1 MRRRRAEKRPIE
13 PDPRYGDTLVAKFI
27 NVIMRDGKKS
37 IARRI
42 VYEAFDIIQQR
53 TKKDP
58 LEIFHKAI
66 NNVAPIVEVRSRRIG
81 GANYQ
86 IPMEVREDRRIAL
99 AMRWIKQY
107 ARERRDK
114 SMALKL
120 AAELIAAANGEGG
133 AIRKRDEVHRMAEAN
148 RAFAHYRW

>member
-1 MRRRRAEKRPIE
+1 MRRRRAEKRHID
-13 PDPRYGDTLVAKFI
+13 PDPRYGDVMVAKFI

-42 VYEAFDIIQQR
+42 VYEAFDIIRER

-66 NNVAPIVEVRSRRIG
+66 TNVAPVVEVRSRRIG

-120 AAELIAAANGEGG
+120 AAELLAAANGEGG

>member
-1 MRRRRAEKRPIE
+1 MRRRRAEKRPID
-13 PDPRYGDTLVAKFI
+13 PDPRYGDTMVAKFI

-37 IARRI
+37 SARRI
-42 VYEAFDIIQQR
+42 VYEAFDILRER
-53 TKKDP
+53 TKQDP
-58 LEIFHKAI
+58 LEIFRKAI
-66 NNVAPIVEVRSRRIG
+66 INVAPVVEVRSRRIG

-99 AMRWIKQY
+99 AMRWIKQF

-120 AAELIAAANGEGG
+120 AAELMAAAHGEGPSV
-133 AIRKRDEVHRMAEAN
+133 RKRDEVHRMAEAN

>member
-1 MRRRRAEKRPIE
+1 MRRRRAEKRIID
-13 PDPRYGDTLVAKFI
+13 PDPVYGDRMVAKFI

-42 VYEAFDIIQQR
+42 VYEAFDIIRER
-53 TKKDP
+53 TRKDP
-58 LEIFHKAI
+58 LEIFRKAI
-66 NNVAPIVEVRSRRIG
+66 ANVAPVVEVRSRRIG

-120 AAELIAAANGEGG
+120 AAELIAAANGEGN
-133 AIRKRDEVHRMAEAN
+133 AVRKRDEVHRMAEAN

>member
-1 MRRRRAEKRPIE
+1 MRRRRAEKRPID
-13 PDPRYGDTLVAKFI
+13 PDPRYGDVMVAKFI

-42 VYEAFDIIQQR
+42 VYDAFDIIRER
-53 TKKDP
+53 TRQDP
-58 LEIFHKAI
+58 LDIFRKAI
-66 NNVAPIVEVRSRRIG
+66 ANVAPVVEVRSRRIG

-99 AMRWIKQY
+99 AMRWIKQF

-120 AAELIAAANGEGG
+120 AAELMAAANGEGPS
-133 AIRKRDEVHRMAEAN
+133 IRKRDEVHRMAEAN

>member
-1 MRRRRAEKRPIE
+1 MRRRRAEKRPID
-13 PDPRYGDTLVAKFI
+13 PDPRYGDTMVAKFI

-42 VYEAFDIIQQR
+42 VYEAFEIIQQR
-53 TKKDP
+53 TKQDP
-58 LEIFHKAI
+58 LEVFRKAI
-66 NNVAPIVEVRSRRIG
+66 SNVAPVVEVRSRRIG

-86 IPMEVREDRRIAL
+86 VPMEVREDRRIAL

-133 AIRKRDEVHRMAEAN
+133 AVRKRDEVHRMAEAN

>member
-1 MRRRRAEKRPIE
+1 M
-13 PDPRYGDTLVAKFI
+13 VAKFI

-37 IARRI
+37 VARRI

-53 TKKDP
+53 TKQDP
-58 LEIFHKAI
+58 LEVFRKAI
-66 NNVAPIVEVRSRRIG
+66 SNVAPVVEVRSRRIG

-133 AIRKRDEVHRMAEAN
+133 AVRKRDEVHRMAEAN

>member
-13 PDPRYGDTLVAKFI
+13 PDPRYGDTMVAKFI

-42 VYEAFDIIQQR
+42 VYEAFDIIQER
-53 TKKDP
+53 TKQNP
-58 LEIFHKAI
+58 LEIFRKAI
-66 NNVAPIVEVRSRRIG
+66 MNVAPVVEVRSRRIG

-120 AAELIAAANGEGG
+120 AAELMAAANGEG
-133 AIRKRDEVHRMAEAN
+133 ASIRKRDEVHRMAEAN

>member
-1 MRRRRAEKRPIE
+1 MRRRRAEKRPID
-13 PDPRYGDTLVAKFI
+13 PDPRYGDTMVAKFI

-42 VYEAFDIIQQR
+42 VYEAFEIIRQR
-53 TKKDP
+53 TKQDP
-58 LEIFHKAI
+58 LEVFRKAI
-66 NNVAPIVEVRSRRIG
+66 SNVAPVVEVRSRRIG

-133 AIRKRDEVHRMAEAN
+133 AVRKRDEVHRMAEAN

>member
-1 MRRRRAEKRPIE
+1 M
-13 PDPRYGDTLVAKFI
+13 VAKFI
-27 NVIMRDGKKS
+27 NVIMRDGKKNV
-37 IARRI
+37 ARSI
-42 VYEAFDIIQQR
+42 VYKAFDIIRER

-58 LEIFHKAI
+58 LEIFRKAVT
-66 NNVAPIVEVRSRRIG
+66 NTAPIVEVRSRRIG

-99 AMRWIKQY
+99 AMRWLKQY

-120 AAELIAAANGEGG
+120 AAELIAAANGEGNSV
-133 AIRKRDEVHRMAEAN
+133 RKRDEVHRMAEAN

>member
-1 MRRRRAEKRPIE
+1 MRRRRAEKRPID
-13 PDPRYGDTLVAKFI
+13 PDPRYGDTMVAKFI
-27 NVIMRDGKKS
+27 NVIMRDGKRS

-42 VYEAFDIIQQR
+42 VYEAFEIIQQR
-53 TKKDP
+53 TKQDP
-58 LEIFHKAI
+58 LEVFRKAI
-66 NNVAPIVEVRSRRIG
+66 SNVAPVVEVRSRRIG

-133 AIRKRDEVHRMAEAN
+133 AVRKRDEVHRMAEAN

>member
-1 MRRRRAEKRPIE
+1 MRRRRAEKRPID
-13 PDPRYGDTLVAKFI
+13 PDPRYGDTMVAKFI

-42 VYEAFDIIQQR
+42 VYEAFEIIQKR
-53 TKKDP
+53 TKQDP
-58 LEIFHKAI
+58 LEVFRKAI
-66 NNVAPIVEVRSRRIG
+66 SNVAPVVEVRSRRIG

-133 AIRKRDEVHRMAEAN
+133 AVRKRDEVHRMAEAN

>member
-1 MRRRRAEKRPIE
+1 MRRRRAEKRPID
-13 PDPRYGDTLVAKFI
+13 PDPRYGDTMVAKFI

-42 VYEAFDIIQQR
+42 VYEAFEIIQQR
-53 TKKDP
+53 TKQDP
-58 LEIFHKAI
+58 LEVFRKAI
-66 NNVAPIVEVRSRRIG
+66 SNVAPVVEVRSRRIG

-133 AIRKRDEVHRMAEAN
+133 AVRKRDEVHRMAEAN

>member
-1 MRRRRAEKRPIE
+1 MRRRRAEKRPID
-13 PDPRYGDTLVAKFI
+13 PDPRYGDTMVAKFI
-27 NVIMRDGKKS
+27 NAIMRDGKKS
-37 IARRI
+37 VARRI
-42 VYEAFDIIQQR
+42 VYEAFEIIQQR
-53 TKKDP
+53 TKQDP
-58 LEIFHKAI
+58 LEVFRKAI
-66 NNVAPIVEVRSRRIG
+66 SNVAPVVEVRSRRIG

-133 AIRKRDEVHRMAEAN
+133 AVRKRDEVHRMAEAN

>member
-1 MRRRRAEKRPIE
+1 MRRRRAEKRHID
-13 PDPRYGDTLVAKFI
+13 PDPRYGDVMVAKFI

-42 VYEAFDIIQQR
+42 VYEAFDIIRER

-58 LEIFHKAI
+58 LETFHKAI
-66 NNVAPIVEVRSRRIG
+66 TNVAPVVEVRSRRIG

>member
-1 MRRRRAEKRPIE
+1 MRRRRAEKHPID
-13 PDPRYGDTLVAKFI
+13 PDPRYGDTMVAKFI

-37 IARRI
+37 VARRI

-53 TKKDP
+53 TKQDP
-58 LEIFHKAI
+58 LEVFRKAI
-66 NNVAPIVEVRSRRIG
+66 SNVAPVVEVRSRRIG

-133 AIRKRDEVHRMAEAN
+133 AVRKRDEVHRMAEAN

>member
-1 MRRRRAEKRPIE
+1 M
-13 PDPRYGDTLVAKFI
+13 VAKFI

-42 VYEAFDIIQQR
+42 VYEAFDIIQER
-53 TKKDP
+53 TKQNP
-58 LEIFHKAI
+58 LEIFRKAI
-66 NNVAPIVEVRSRRIG
+66 MNVAPVVEVRSRRIG

-120 AAELIAAANGEGG
+120 AAELMAAANGEG
-133 AIRKRDEVHRMAEAN
+133 ASIRKRDEVHRMAEAN

>member
-1 MRRRRAEKRPIE
+1 M
-13 PDPRYGDTLVAKFI
+13 VAKFI

-42 VYEAFDIIQQR
+42 VYEAFEIIQQR
-53 TKKDP
+53 TKQDP
-58 LEIFHKAI
+58 LEVFRKAI
-66 NNVAPIVEVRSRRIG
+66 SNVAPVVEVRSRRIG

-133 AIRKRDEVHRMAEAN
+133 AVRKRDEVHRMAEAN

>member
-1 MRRRRAEKRPIE
+1 MRRRRAEKRPID
-13 PDPRYGDTLVAKFI
+13 PDPRYGDVMVAKFI

-42 VYEAFDIIQQR
+42 VYDAFDIIRER
-53 TKKDP
+53 TRQDP
-58 LEIFHKAI
+58 LDIFRKAI
-66 NNVAPIVEVRSRRIG
+66 ANVAPVVEVRSRRIG

-99 AMRWIKQY
+99 AMRWIKQF

-120 AAELIAAANGEGG
+120 AAELIAAANGEGPS
-133 AIRKRDEVHRMAEAN
+133 IRKRDEVHRMAEAN

>member
-1 MRRRRAEKRPIE
+1 MRRRRAEKRPID
-13 PDPRYGDTLVAKFI
+13 PDPRYGDTMVAKFI
-27 NVIMRDGKKS
+27 NVIMRDGKRS

-42 VYEAFDIIQQR
+42 VYEAFEIIQQR
-53 TKKDP
+53 TKQDP
-58 LEIFHKAI
+58 LEVFRKAI
-66 NNVAPIVEVRSRRIG
+66 SNVAPVVEVRSRRIG

-86 IPMEVREDRRIAL
+86 VPMEVREDRRIAL

-133 AIRKRDEVHRMAEAN
+133 AVRKRDEVHRMAEAN

>member
-1 MRRRRAEKRPIE
+1 
-13 PDPRYGDTLVAKFI
+13 
-27 NVIMRDGKKS
+27 
-37 IARRI
+37 
-42 VYEAFDIIQQR
+42 
-53 TKKDP
+53 
-58 LEIFHKAI
+58 
-66 NNVAPIVEVRSRRIG
+66 
-81 GANYQ
+81 
-86 IPMEVREDRRIAL
+86 MEVREDRRIAL

-133 AIRKRDEVHRMAEAN
+133 AVRKRDEVHRMAEAN

>member
-1 MRRRRAEKRPIE
+1 MRRRRAEKRVID
-13 PDPRYGDTLVAKFI
+13 PDPVYGDRMVAKFI

-42 VYEAFDIIQQR
+42 VYESFDIIRER
-53 TKKDP
+53 TRKDP
-58 LEIFHKAI
+58 LEIFRKAI
-66 NNVAPIVEVRSRRIG
+66 ANVAPVVEVRSRRIG

-86 IPMEVREDRRIAL
+86 VPMEVREDRRIAL

-120 AAELIAAANGEGG
+120 AAELIAAANGEGN
-133 AIRKRDEVHRMAEAN
+133 AVRKRDEVHRMAEAN

>member
-1 MRRRRAEKRPIE
+1 MRRRRAEKRPID
-13 PDPRYGDTLVAKFI
+13 PDPRYGDTMVAKFI

-42 VYEAFDIIQQR
+42 VYEAFEIIQQR
-53 TKKDP
+53 TKQDP
-58 LEIFHKAI
+58 LEVFRKAI
-66 NNVAPIVEVRSRRIG
+66 SNVAPVVEVRSRRIG

-114 SMALKL
+114 SIALKL

-133 AIRKRDEVHRMAEAN
+133 AVRKRDEVHRMAEAN

>member
-1 MRRRRAEKRPIE
+1 MRRRRAEKRPID
-13 PDPRYGDTLVAKFI
+13 PDPRYGDTMVVKFI

-42 VYEAFDIIQQR
+42 VYEAFEIIQQR
-53 TKKDP
+53 TKQDP
-58 LEIFHKAI
+58 LEVFRKAI
-66 NNVAPIVEVRSRRIG
+66 SNVAPVVEVRSRRIG

-133 AIRKRDEVHRMAEAN
+133 AVRKRDEVHRMAEAN

>member
-27 NVIMRDGKKS
+27 SVIMRDGKKS

-42 VYEAFDIIQQR
+42 VYKAFDIIQQR

-120 AAELIAAANGEGG
+120 AAELIAAANGEGS

>member
-1 MRRRRAEKRPIE
+1 M
-13 PDPRYGDTLVAKFI
+13 VAKFI

-37 IARRI
+37 VARRI
-42 VYEAFDIIQQR
+42 VYEALNIIRER

-58 LEIFHKAI
+58 LEVFHKAI
-66 NNVAPIVEVRSRRIG
+66 MNVAPVVEVRSRRIG

>member
-1 MRRRRAEKRPIE
+1 M
-13 PDPRYGDTLVAKFI
+13 VAKFI

-42 VYEAFDIIQQR
+42 VYEAFEIIQQR
-53 TKKDP
+53 TKQDP
-58 LEIFHKAI
+58 LEVFRKAI
-66 NNVAPIVEVRSRRIG
+66 SNVAPVVEVRSRRIG

-86 IPMEVREDRRIAL
+86 VPMEVREDRRIAL

-133 AIRKRDEVHRMAEAN
+133 AVRKRDEVHRMAEAN

>member
-13 PDPRYGDTLVAKFI
+13 PDPRYGDTMVAKFI

-42 VYEAFDIIQQR
+42 VYEAFDIIRER

-58 LEIFHKAI
+58 LEIFRKAI
-66 NNVAPIVEVRSRRIG
+66 ANVAPVVEVRSRRIG

-120 AAELIAAANGEGG
+120 AAELIAAANGEGN
-133 AIRKRDEVHRMAEAN
+133 AVRKRDEVHRMAEAN

>member
-1 MRRRRAEKRPIE
+1 MRRRRAEKRPID
-13 PDPRYGDTLVAKFI
+13 PDPRYGDMMVAKFI

-42 VYEAFDIIQQR
+42 VYEAFEIIQQR
-53 TKKDP
+53 TKQDP
-58 LEIFHKAI
+58 LEVFRKAI
-66 NNVAPIVEVRSRRIG
+66 SNVAPVVEVRSRRIG

-86 IPMEVREDRRIAL
+86 VPMEVREDRRIAL

-133 AIRKRDEVHRMAEAN
+133 AVRKRDEVHRMAEAN

>member
-1 MRRRRAEKRPIE
+1 MRRRRAEKRPID
-13 PDPRYGDTLVAKFI
+13 PDPRYGDTMVAKFI

-37 IARRI
+37 VARRI

-53 TKKDP
+53 TKQDP
-58 LEIFHKAI
+58 LEVFRKAI
-66 NNVAPIVEVRSRRIG
+66 SNVAPVVEVRSRRIG

-133 AIRKRDEVHRMAEAN
+133 AVRKRDEVHRMAEAN

>member
-1 MRRRRAEKRPIE
+1 MRRRRAEKRPID
-13 PDPRYGDTLVAKFI
+13 PDPRYGDTMVAKFI

-42 VYEAFDIIQQR
+42 VYEAFEIVQQR
-53 TKKDP
+53 TKQDP
-58 LEIFHKAI
+58 LEVFRKAI
-66 NNVAPIVEVRSRRIG
+66 SNVAPVVEVRSRRIG

-133 AIRKRDEVHRMAEAN
+133 AVRKRDEVHRMAEAN

>member
-1 MRRRRAEKRPIE
+1 MRRRRAEKRPID
-13 PDPRYGDTLVAKFI
+13 PDPRYGDTMVAKFI

-42 VYEAFDIIQQR
+42 VEEAIEIIQQR
-53 TKKDP
+53 TKQDP
-58 LEIFHKAI
+58 LEVFRKAI
-66 NNVAPIVEVRSRRIG
+66 SNVAPVVEVRSRRIG

-133 AIRKRDEVHRMAEAN
+133 AVRKRDEVHRMAEAN